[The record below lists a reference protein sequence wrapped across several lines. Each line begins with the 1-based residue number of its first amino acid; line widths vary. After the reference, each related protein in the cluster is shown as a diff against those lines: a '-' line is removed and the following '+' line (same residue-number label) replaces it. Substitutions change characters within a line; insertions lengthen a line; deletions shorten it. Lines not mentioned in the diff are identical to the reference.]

1 MLFEL
6 LFSPFVMS
14 VQSCCVVYAVVMS
27 EYGSH
32 SLGVGFAV
40 RGLGSTGLVLAKMV
54 SLTSPIKL
62 SRSRFRPASS
72 RPCCSS
78 VYCSPSPGQLL
89 LPLLVI
95 RRYLGAR
102 NGVRITQPRCKSQTQ
117 QDCLLRR
124 IASIRRHHV
133 QSSTNFYS
141 APGR

>member
-14 VQSCCVVYAVVMS
+14 VQSCCVGYAVVMS
-27 EYGSH
+27 EYG

-78 VYCSPSPGQLL
+78 VYCSPSPGLL
-89 LPLLVI
+89 LLMLPLLVI

-102 NGVRITQPRCKSQTQ
+102 NGVHISQPPCRSQTQ
-117 QDCLLRR
+117 QERLLRR
-124 IASIRRHHV
+124 IASSRRHHV
-133 QSSTNFYS
+133 QSSPNFYS
-141 APGR
+141 APAR

>member
-14 VQSCCVVYAVVMS
+14 VQSCCVGYAVVMS

-78 VYCSPSPGQLL
+78 VYCTPSPGLL
-89 LPLLVI
+89 LMLLLVM

-102 NGVRITQPRCKSQTQ
+102 NSVHISQQRCRSQTQ
-117 QDCLLRR
+117 QERLLRR
-124 IASIRRHHV
+124 IVSIRRHHV